1 MGTCLEL
8 GLILKLKLLPLI
20 VCMAASYKKL
30 SQVRFGYGYNLY
42 GCIVVLVIL
51 QRINNWKL
59 ECMT

>member
-20 VCMAASYKKL
+20 ICMAASYEKF
-30 SQVRFGYGYNLY
+30 SQVHFGYAYNLYY

-51 QRINNWKL
+51 QRNV
-59 ECMT
+59 